1 MPGGAA
7 SLLGNL
13 YFTTWS
19 TLFSVISTLV
29 WYLRD
34 WRQGIADVIREE
46 EEKYELAKRT
56 IRRREEKR
64 LARLEEEEEDQLE
77 EKISETNMEESK
89 VEEDDLCEDDPV
101 DDDITIS
108 ITSDYNR
115 SRLGTGDSS
124 SFTSS
129 PDRPPRTPITGASS
143 SVTFSPDMPPRT
155 PIASSE
161 KTPPADSVTTASG
174 SLFMSAFAYFYPP
187 EDAEDKAKDD
197 SDQK

>member
-1 MPGGAA
+1 MA
-7 SLLGNL
+7 
-13 YFTTWS
+13 
-19 TLFSVISTLV
+19 
-29 WYLRD
+29 
-34 WRQGIADVIREE
+34 
-46 EEKYELAKRT
+46 
-56 IRRREEKR
+56 
-64 LARLEEEEEDQLE
+64 EEEEDQLE

-101 DDDITIS
+101 DDDMTMS

-115 SRLGTGDSS
+115 SRTGS
-124 SFTSS
+124 SFSVTSS

-187 EDAEDKAKDD
+187 DAAEDDKPKGDD
-197 SDQK
+197 N